1 MSSRL
6 GASTIILPMV
16 AMLLLAAC
24 AGQLQI
30 PAQEGGGAAP
40 PQSGEVAAS
49 WQAGAAMPTARSEMR
64 VAVVDGIFYVP
75 GGFGGLTSFEAYD
88 PANDSWTVLA
98 PVPEPAHHMMVTG
111 HSGKVFV
118 FGGGPD
124 LSWQATASIF
134 VYDPATDAWAEAGS
148 MPERR
153 MSGEAV
159 SLGDFIYLVGGTG
172 GTTALLRYDPAEGSW
187 AVMPGP
193 CSRASTWRRWLSTTS
208 CGSSAGVGAGR
219 ARWRRWRYSIRP
231 AARGGTVL
239 RCMRR
244 AVDLARPRW
253 ATASWLRAARFSVR
267 GRGRPLP
274 ALRCMTRSRARGR
287 CCRTCRRAFMGCL
300 WPVMRGRRSFWAGQT
315 RRGD

>member
-6 GASTIILPMV
+6 GASTTILPMV

-40 PQSGEVAAS
+40 PQSGETAAS

-134 VYDPATDAWAEAGS
+134 VYDPATDAWTTAGA

-172 GTTALLRYDPAEGSW
+172 GTTALLRYDPAEELLGRS
-187 AVMPGP
+187 ARPG
-193 CSRASTWRRWLSTTS
+193 A
-208 CGSSAGVGAGR
+208 A
-219 ARWRRWRYSIRP
+219 AR
-231 AARGGTVL
+231 ARGGGGFQ
-239 RCMRR
+239 RR
-244 AVDLARPRW
+244 AMGHRRTLGRDGRVGDGGDIRSGQRRLA
-253 ATASWLRAARFSVR
+253 
-267 GRGRPLP
+267 GR
-274 ALRCMTRSRARGR
+274 S
-287 CCRTCRRAFMGCL
+287 
-300 WPVMRGRRSFWAGQT
+300 
-315 RRGD
+315 